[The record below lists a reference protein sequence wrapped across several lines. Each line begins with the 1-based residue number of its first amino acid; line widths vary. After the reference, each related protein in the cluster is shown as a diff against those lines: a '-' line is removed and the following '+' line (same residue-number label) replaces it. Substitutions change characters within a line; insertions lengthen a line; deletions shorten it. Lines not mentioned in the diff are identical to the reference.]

1 MLETESLFALFSIQD
16 FEQNSFSPAFAHI
29 RFFDSV
35 KYFSYAVLTY
45 LDSDFVNFG
54 RLSDKFFQTFI

>member
-1 MLETESLFALFSIQD
+1 MLETESLFALFGIQD

-45 LDSDFVNFG
+45 
-54 RLSDKFFQTFI
+54 